1 MSISIWNKERINRNI
16 KMIRNKLK
24 NLICKFKK
32 KCIQSERKQ
41 RKILLL
47 YFRQFSIL
55 KCKNKYTKQFNILI
69 GIEKLKNKTI
79 KTFSTLVMNK
89 LKVNQNG
96 IKLRKLKSFHK
107 SLEIKG
113 INMIK
118 KYFYKYRYIKF
129 KSSSNSEIDY
139 KKLFGYYLEN
149 E

>member
-1 MSISIWNKERINRNI
+1 MLTLGLSN
-16 KMIRNKLK
+16 RNKLK

-79 KTFSTLVMNK
+79 KLFSTLVMNK

-107 SLEIKG
+107 SLEITYHHNRGDCQK
-113 INMIK
+113 N
-118 KYFYKYRYIKF
+118 
-129 KSSSNSEIDY
+129 NELLL
-139 KKLFGYYLEN
+139 LF
-149 E
+149 